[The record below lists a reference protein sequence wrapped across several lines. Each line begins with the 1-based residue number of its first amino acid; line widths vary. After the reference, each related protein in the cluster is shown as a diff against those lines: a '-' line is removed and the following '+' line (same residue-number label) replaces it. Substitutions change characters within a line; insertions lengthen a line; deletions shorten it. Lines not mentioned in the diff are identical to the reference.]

1 MGCILAK
8 DLFSIPEIC
17 GYGLHFSF
25 GGLRTIY
32 VVIAFFMW
40 AVTGVFSMEYMKHY
54 ANKKRYYVSFFI
66 TFLATVGIFLSADL
80 FTLFIFFEIMS
91 LTSYVW
97 VAFDEKKE
105 ALRAGETYLAIAVI
119 GGMVML
125 MGLFLFRAA
134 GVSDMGIGNQGFL
147 YGAGFCLLFGFL
159 AKAGVFPLHIWLPK
173 AHPVAPAPT
182 SALLSGILTK
192 TGIFGAI
199 WVSVTIFRDN
209 GDYGR
214 GLLALA
220 VITMVLGG
228 ILALNSHNLKEVLA
242 CSSVSQIGF
251 ILTGLATA
259 CILGEEGAL
268 AVKGTIL
275 HMVNHSL
282 FKLVLFLVAGVV
294 FMNLHKLDLNEIQG
308 FGRKKPLLQFIYLMG
323 ALGIGGIPLFS
334 GYISKTL
341 LHEGLVEA
349 GLTWAEWLFLL
360 SGGITVAYMAK
371 VYMLLFVEKNKDS
384 SVQESYDKLA
394 GAYMNKA
401 SAAVLTVSACLLP
414 LFGILPGFTLDR
426 VGNYGMEFFGMAPME
441 EIPHYFSLENLKG
454 GFISIGIGIVIYFL
468 VVRVLYKKQKG
479 YGSFLPKWADLENK
493 VYRPVISIICAVCTF
508 ICRILEGILDYFVVF
523 LRKTI
528 YRDRPLPYELTEG
541 NEFTHAVGSF
551 LDNVIVC
558 FNKTIWKKHPRKEKN
573 YEHRLA
579 MFYTMIH
586 ENNTIITRSLS
597 FGLMMFCT
605 GLFIVLLYLL
615 MV

>member
-1 MGCILAK
+1 MSGILAE
-8 DLFSIPEIC
+8 DLFSILKVC

-40 AVTGVFSMEYMKHY
+40 AVTGVFSLEYMKHY
-54 ANKKRYYVSFFI
+54 ANQKRYYISFFL
-66 TFLATVGIFLSADL
+66 TFLATVGVFLSADL

-105 ALRAGETYLAIAVI
+105 SLRAGETYLAIAVI

-125 MGLFLFRAA
+125 MGLFLFQAA
-134 GVSDMGIGNQGFL
+134 GIRDSGIGNQGFL

-209 GDYGR
+209 RDYGR
-214 GLLALA
+214 GLLVLA

-251 ILTGLATA
+251 ILTGLATV

-360 SGGITVAYMAK
+360 SGGITAAYMAK
-371 VYMLLFVEKNKDS
+371 VYVLLFVEKNKDQAI
-384 SVQESYDKLA
+384 QEKYDKLA
-394 GAYMNKA
+394 GAYMNKV

-414 LFGILPGFTLDR
+414 LFGVLPGFTLDWI
-426 VGNYGMEFFGMAPME
+426 GNYGMEFFGMEPMKE
-441 EIPHYFSLENLKG
+441 MPHYFSLENLKG
-454 GFISIGIGIVIYFL
+454 GFISIGMGIVIYVI
-468 VVRVLYKKQKG
+468 VVKGLYKKQKG
-479 YGSFLPKWADLENK
+479 YGSFLPKWMDFENK
-493 VYRPVISIICAVCTF
+493 VYRPLITVVCVVCKF
-508 ICRILEGILDYFVVF
+508 VCRILEGILDYFIVF
-523 LRKTI
+523 LRKTV
-528 YRDRPLPYELTEG
+528 YRDKPLPRELTEG

-551 LDNVIVC
+551 LDNALVY
-558 FNKTIWKKHPRKEKN
+558 FNRTIWKNHPREEKN
-573 YEHRLA
+573 YEHRMA
-579 MFYTMIH
+579 MFYTMIR
-586 ENNTIITRSLS
+586 ENNKIITRSLS
-597 FGLMMFCT
+597 FGLMMFCA
-605 GLFIVLLYLL
+605 GLFMVLVYLL
-615 MV
+615 TV

>member
-1 MGCILAK
+1 MNCILAD
-8 DLFSIPEIC
+8 DLISISEVC

-32 VVIAFFMW
+32 VIIAFFMW
-40 AVTGVFSMEYMKHY
+40 AVTGVFSLEYMKHY
-54 ANKKRYYVSFFI
+54 ANQKRYYVSFFI
-66 TFLATVGIFLSADL
+66 TFLATVGVFLSADL

-97 VAFDEKKE
+97 VAYDERKE
-105 ALRAGETYLAIAVI
+105 SLRAGETYLAIAVI

-125 MGLFLFRAA
+125 MGLFLLQAA
-134 GVSDMGIGNQGFL
+134 GISDTGIGNQAFL
-147 YGAGFCLLFGFL
+147 YGAGFCLLIGFL
-159 AKAGVFPLHIWLPK
+159 AKAGAFPLHIWLPK

-199 WVSVTIFRDN
+199 WVSVSIFKNN
-209 GDYGR
+209 GNYGR
-214 GLLALA
+214 GLLVFA

-251 ILTGLATA
+251 ILTGLSTV

-349 GLTWAEWLFLL
+349 GIVWAEWLFLL

-371 VYMLLFVEKNKDS
+371 VYVILFVEKNKDQT
-384 SVQESYDKLA
+384 VQKSYDKLA
-394 GAYMNKA
+394 GVYMNKK

-414 LFGILPGFTLDR
+414 LFGVLPGLTLDR
-426 VGNYGMEFFGMAPME
+426 IGNYGMGFFGMEPMKE
-441 EIPHYFSLENLKG
+441 VPEYFSLENLKG
-454 GFISIGIGIVIYFL
+454 GFISIGIGIVIFVL
-468 VVRVLYKKQKG
+468 ARVLYKKQQG
-479 YGSFLPKWADLENK
+479 YGSFLPKWMDLENK
-493 VYRPVISIICAVCTF
+493 VYRPLITVVCTVCKF
-508 ICRILEGILDYFVVF
+508 VCRILEGILDYLIVF

-528 YRDRPLPYELTEG
+528 YKDKPLPHKLTEG
-541 NEFTHAVGSF
+541 NEFTHIVGSF
-551 LDNVIVC
+551 LDDTIVY
-558 FNKTIWKKHPRKEKN
+558 FNKTIWKENPRKEKN
-573 YEHRLA
+573 YEHRMS
-579 MFYTMIH
+579 MFYTMIR
-586 ENNTIITRSLS
+586 ENNRIITRSLS
-597 FGLMMFCT
+597 FGLMMFCA
-605 GLFIVLLYLL
+605 GLFAVLVYLL
-615 MV
+615 TV

>member
-1 MGCILAK
+1 MGCMLAAN
-8 DLFSIPEIC
+8 LFSIPEIC

-25 GGLRTIY
+25 GGLRTVY
-32 VVIAFFMW
+32 VVIALFMW
-40 AVTGVFSMEYMKHY
+40 AVTGVFSLEYMKHY
-54 ANKKRYYVSFFI
+54 GNKNRYYISFFI
-66 TFLATVGIFLSADL
+66 TFLATMGVFLSADI

-91 LTSYVW
+91 FTSYVW

-125 MGLFLFRAA
+125 MGLFLLRAA
-134 GVSDMGIGNQGFL
+134 GAGSAGTDSQSFL
-147 YGAGFCLLFGFL
+147 YGAGFCLLVGFL

-199 WVSVTIFRDN
+199 WVSVTIFKDN

-214 GLLALA
+214 GLLVLA

-251 ILTGLATA
+251 ILTGLATT

-294 FMNLHKLDLNEIQG
+294 YMNLHKLDLNEIQG

-371 VYMLLFVEKNKDS
+371 VYVLLFVEKNKNQ

-394 GAYMNKA
+394 GTYMNKV
-401 SAAVLTVSACLLP
+401 SAAVLTVSACFLP
-414 LFGILPGFTLDR
+414 LFGVLPGFTLDR
-426 VGNYGMEFFGMAPME
+426 IGNYGMEFFGMEPMNE
-441 EIPHYFSLENLKG
+441 VPHYFSLENLKG
-454 GFISIGIGIVIYFL
+454 GFISIGIGIVIYL
-468 VVRVLYKKQKG
+468 IVVKWLYKKQKS
-479 YGSFLPKWADLENK
+479 YRSFLPKWMDLENK
-493 VYRPVISIICAVCTF
+493 IYRPLILVVCAVCMF
-508 ICRILEGILDYFVVF
+508 ICRILEGVLDYFVVF

-551 LDNVIVC
+551 LDNMILWL
-558 FNKTIWKKHPRKEKN
+558 NKTIWKNHPRKEKN

-597 FGLMMFCT
+597 FGLMMFCA
-605 GLFIVLLYLL
+605 GLFAVLLYLL
-615 MV
+615 TV

>member
-1 MGCILAK
+1 MCGILTD
-8 DLFSIPEIC
+8 DLFSISEIC

-40 AVTGVFSMEYMKHY
+40 AVTGIFSLEYMKHY
-54 ANKKRYYVSFFI
+54 ANQKRYYISFFI
-66 TFLATVGIFLSADL
+66 TFLATVGVFLSADL
-80 FTLFIFFEIMS
+80 FTLFVFFEIMS

-105 ALRAGETYLAIAVI
+105 SLRAGETYLAIAVI

-134 GVSDMGIGNQGFL
+134 GISDSGIGNQGFL

-214 GLLALA
+214 GLLVLA

-349 GLTWAEWLFLL
+349 GLVWAEWLFLL
-360 SGGITVAYMAK
+360 SGGITAAYMAK
-371 VYMLLFVEKNKDS
+371 VYVLLFVEKNKDHAI
-384 SVQESYDKLA
+384 QEKYDKLA
-394 GAYMNKA
+394 GAYMNKK

-414 LFGILPGFTLDR
+414 LFGMLPGFTLDWI
-426 VGNYGMEFFGMAPME
+426 GNYGMGFFGMEPMK

-454 GFISIGIGIVIYFL
+454 GFISIGIGIVVYLI
-468 VVRVLYKKQKG
+468 VVRGLYKKQKG
-479 YGSFLPKWADLENK
+479 YGSFLPKWMDLENK
-493 VYRPVISIICAVCTF
+493 VYRPLITVVCATCIFVC
-508 ICRILEGILDYFVVF
+508 RVLEGMLDYFIVF
-523 LRKTI
+523 LRKTV
-528 YRDRPLPYELTEG
+528 YRDKPLPRELTEG

-551 LDNVIVC
+551 LDNALVY
-558 FNKTIWKKHPRKEKN
+558 FNQTIWKDHPREEKN
-573 YEHRLA
+573 YEHRMA
-579 MFYTMIH
+579 MFYTMIR
-586 ENNTIITRSLS
+586 ENNKIITRSLS
-597 FGLMMFCT
+597 FGLMMFCA
-605 GLFIVLLYLL
+605 GLFMVLVYLL
-615 MV
+615 TV

>member
-1 MGCILAK
+1 MSGILAE
-8 DLFSIPEIC
+8 DLFSILKVC

-40 AVTGVFSMEYMKHY
+40 AVTGVFSLEYMKHY
-54 ANKKRYYVSFFI
+54 ANQKRYYISFFL
-66 TFLATVGIFLSADL
+66 TFLATVGVFLSADL

-105 ALRAGETYLAIAVI
+105 SLRAGETYLAIAVI

-125 MGLFLFRAA
+125 MGLFLFQAA
-134 GVSDMGIGNQGFL
+134 GIRDSGIGNQGFL

-209 GDYGR
+209 RDYGR
-214 GLLALA
+214 GLLVLA

-251 ILTGLATA
+251 ILTGLATV

-360 SGGITVAYMAK
+360 SGGITAAYMAK
-371 VYMLLFVEKNKDS
+371 VYVLLFVEKNKDQAI
-384 SVQESYDKLA
+384 QEKYDKLA
-394 GAYMNKA
+394 GAYMNKV

-414 LFGILPGFTLDR
+414 LFGVLPGFTLDWI
-426 VGNYGMEFFGMAPME
+426 GNYGMEFFCMEPMKE
-441 EIPHYFSLENLKG
+441 MPHYFSLENLKG
-454 GFISIGIGIVIYFL
+454 GFISIGMGIVIYVI
-468 VVRVLYKKQKG
+468 VVKGLYKKQKG
-479 YGSFLPKWADLENK
+479 YGSFLPKWMDLENK
-493 VYRPVISIICAVCTF
+493 VYRPLITVVCVVCKF
-508 ICRILEGILDYFVVF
+508 VCRILEGILDYFIVF
-523 LRKTI
+523 LRKTV
-528 YRDRPLPYELTEG
+528 YRDKPLPRELTEG

-551 LDNVIVC
+551 LDNALVY
-558 FNKTIWKKHPRKEKN
+558 FNRTIWKNHPREEKN
-573 YEHRLA
+573 YEHRMA
-579 MFYTMIH
+579 MFYTMIR
-586 ENNTIITRSLS
+586 ENNKIITRSLS
-597 FGLMMFCT
+597 FGLMMFCA
-605 GLFIVLLYLL
+605 GLFMVLVYLL
-615 MV
+615 TV

>member
-1 MGCILAK
+1 MSCILA
-8 DLFSIPEIC
+8 DHIFSIPEVC

-32 VVIAFFMW
+32 VVIALFMW
-40 AVTGVFSMEYMKHY
+40 AVTGIFSLEYMKHY
-54 ANKKRYYVSFFI
+54 ASQKRYYISFFI
-66 TFLATVGIFLSADL
+66 TFLATVGVFISADL
-80 FTLFIFFEIMS
+80 FTLFIFFEMMS

-97 VAFDEKKE
+97 VAYDEKKE
-105 ALRAGETYLAIAVI
+105 SLRAGETYLAIAVI

-125 MGLFLFRAA
+125 MGLFLYRAA
-134 GVSDMGIGNQGFL
+134 GVSDIGIGNQGFL

-159 AKAGVFPLHIWLPK
+159 AKAGAFPLHIWLPK

-199 WVSVTIFRDN
+199 WVSVSIFRN
-209 GDYGR
+209 NEDYGK
-214 GLLALA
+214 GLLILA

-251 ILTGLATA
+251 ILTGLATV
-259 CILGEEGAL
+259 CILGEESAL

-349 GLTWAEWLFLL
+349 GLVWAEWLFLL

-371 VYMLLFVEKNKDS
+371 VYILLFLEKNKDYG
-384 SVQESYDKLA
+384 VQEKYDKLA
-394 GAYMNKA
+394 GAYMNKK
-401 SAAVLTVSACLLP
+401 SAAALTVSACLLP
-414 LFGILPGFTLDR
+414 LFGMLPGHTLDKI
-426 VGNYGMEFFGMAPME
+426 GNYGMGFFGMEPMKE
-441 EIPHYFSLENLKG
+441 VPHYFSMENLKG
-454 GFISIGIGIVIYFL
+454 GFISIGIGIVIYF
-468 VVRVLYKKQKG
+468 VAVKGLYKIQKG
-479 YGSFLPKWADLENK
+479 YGSFLPRWMDLENK
-493 VYRPVISIICAVCTF
+493 VYRPLINAVCGACKF
-508 ICRILEGILDYFVVF
+508 ICRILEGVLDYFIVF

-528 YRDRPLPYELTEG
+528 YRDKPLPHELTEG
-541 NEFTHAVGSF
+541 NEFTHRVGGF
-551 LDNVIVC
+551 LDNALVY
-558 FNKTIWKKHPRKEKN
+558 FNRTIWKNHPREEKN
-573 YEHRLA
+573 YEHRMA
-579 MFYTMIH
+579 MFYTMIR
-586 ENNTIITRSLS
+586 ENNKIITRSLS
-597 FGLMMFCT
+597 FGLMMFCA
-605 GLFIVLLYLL
+605 GLL
-615 MV
+615 MVLVYLLTV

>member
-1 MGCILAK
+1 MNGILT
-8 DLFSIPEIC
+8 DGMFSISEIC

-40 AVTGVFSMEYMKHY
+40 AVTGVFSLEYMKHY
-54 ANKKRYYVSFFI
+54 ENKKRYYISFFV
-66 TFLATVGIFLSADL
+66 TFLATVGVFLSADF

-91 LTSYVW
+91 LTSYLW

-105 ALRAGETYLAIAVI
+105 SLRAGETYLAIAII

-125 MGLFLFRAA
+125 MGLFLLRAA
-134 GVSDMGIGNQGFL
+134 GVSESGIGNEGYL
-147 YGAGFCLLFGFL
+147 YGAGLCLLFGFL
-159 AKAGVFPLHIWLPK
+159 AKAGAFPVHIWLPK

-199 WVSVTIFRDN
+199 WVSVTIFWEN
-209 GDYGR
+209 KAFGN
-214 GLLALA
+214 GLLVLA

-228 ILALNSHNLKEVLA
+228 ILALNSHNLKEVFA

-251 ILTGLATA
+251 ILTGAATV

-268 AVKGTIL
+268 AAKGTVL
-275 HMVNHSL
+275 HMINHSL

-294 FMNLHKLDLNEIQG
+294 FMNLHKLDLNEVQG

-349 GLTWAEWLFLL
+349 GLVTAEWLFLL

-371 VYMLLFVEKNKDS
+371 VYVLLFIEKNKDEAL
-384 SVQESYDKLA
+384 QDKYDKLA
-394 GAYMNKA
+394 GAYMNKKT
-401 SAAVLTVSACLLP
+401 AAVLTVSACLVPAFGLLP
-414 LFGILPGFTLDR
+414 KATMDKL
-426 VGNYGMEFFGMAPME
+426 GNYGMEFFGLGPME
-441 EIPHYFSLENLKG
+441 EVPHYFSLENLKG
-454 GFISIGIGIVIYFL
+454 GLISIGIGVVIYFV
-468 VVRVLYKKQKG
+468 VVRGLYKKQKC
-479 YGSFLPKWADLENK
+479 YGSFLPEWMDLENRI
-493 VYRPVISIICAVCTF
+493 YRPLITVLCTVCKF
-508 ICRILEGILDYFVVF
+508 VCRILEGVLDYFIVL

-528 YRDRPLPYELTEG
+528 YRDRPLPHELNEG
-541 NEFTHAVGSF
+541 NEFTHAVGGF
-551 LDNVIVC
+551 LDWMLKF
-558 FNKTIWKKHPRKEKN
+558 FNQTIWKEHPKKEKH
-573 YEHRLA
+573 YEHRMA
-579 MFYTMIH
+579 MFYTMLH

-605 GLFIVLLYLL
+605 GLFIVLVYLL
-615 MV
+615 TV

>member
-1 MGCILAK
+1 MSCILA
-8 DLFSIPEIC
+8 DHIFSISEVC

-40 AVTGVFSMEYMKHY
+40 AVTGIFSLEYMKHY
-54 ANKKRYYVSFFI
+54 VNKKRYYISFFI
-66 TFLATVGIFLSADL
+66 TFLATVGVFLSADL

-91 LTSYVW
+91 LISYVW
-97 VAFDEKKE
+97 VVYDEKKE
-105 ALRAGETYLAIAVI
+105 SLRAGETYLAIAVI

-125 MGLFLFRAA
+125 MGLFLFWAA
-134 GVSDMGIGNQGFL
+134 GVSDVGIGNQGFL
-147 YGAGFCLLFGFL
+147 YGGGFCLLFGFL
-159 AKAGVFPLHIWLPK
+159 AKAGAFPLHIWLPK
-173 AHPVAPAPT
+173 AHPVAPAPA

-199 WVSVTIFRDN
+199 WVSISIFRN
-209 GDYGR
+209 HEDYGK
-214 GLLALA
+214 GLLVFA

-251 ILTGLATA
+251 ILTGLATV
-259 CILGEEGAL
+259 CILGKESAL

-349 GLTWAEWLFLL
+349 GITWAEWLFLL
-360 SGGITVAYMAK
+360 SGGITVAYMVK
-371 VYMLLFVEKNKDS
+371 VYVLLFVEKNKDYG
-384 SVQESYDKLA
+384 VQEKYDKSA
-394 GAYMNKA
+394 GAYMNKK
-401 SAAVLTVSACLLP
+401 SAAALTVSACFLP
-414 LFGILPGFTLDR
+414 LSGMLPGLTLDKI
-426 VGNYGMEFFGMAPME
+426 GNYGMGFFGIKPMKE
-441 EIPHYFSLENLKG
+441 VPRYFSLENLKG
-454 GFISIGIGIVIYFL
+454 GFISIGIGIIIYFI
-468 VVRVLYKKQKG
+468 VVKGLYKIQKG
-479 YGSFLPKWADLENK
+479 YGSFLPGWMDLENR
-493 VYRPVISIICAVCTF
+493 VYRPLIHAVCAACKF
-508 ICRILEGILDYFVVF
+508 ICRILDGILDYFIVF

-528 YRDRPLPYELTEG
+528 YRDKPLPHELTEG
-541 NEFTHAVGSF
+541 NEFTHRVGSF
-551 LDNVIVC
+551 LDNSLVY
-558 FNKTIWKKHPRKEKN
+558 FNRTIWKNHPREEKN
-573 YEHRLA
+573 YEHRMA
-579 MFYTMIH
+579 MFYTMIR
-586 ENNTIITRSLS
+586 ENNKIITRSLS

-605 GLFIVLLYLL
+605 GLLMVLVYLL
-615 MV
+615 TV